1 MSVSMAL
8 ENFSLLWME
17 LTLSTLV
24 GFLAE
29 VPLHYDGLCTIQ
41 FPRNFPSVYFLHKFH
56 AVSFQVLILDS
67 LYSSLMYFFSKF
79 GFYLNSSP
87 CIFLVLDSFML

>member
-29 VPLHYDGLCTIQ
+29 VPLHYDGLCTLQ
-41 FPRNFPSVYFLHKFH
+41 FPRHFSPVSLLHQYH
-56 AVSFQVLILDS
+56 AVSFQVLILG
-67 LYSSLMYFFSKF
+67 LLSSGLMSFFSQV
-79 GFYLNSSP
+79 GFYLESLSFV
-87 CIFLVLDSFML
+87 FLGLD